1 MSDSLENKFRLMT
14 MLPFDKRLK
23 RKHWAVYGFMLDW
36 YHRKY
41 GNALASVRHIVAT
54 LKERDPDGIGFFVG
68 DVHSALTDLVTWG
81 YLEQEKGTGRR
92 ASRYIPMWSKFASV
106 RETPNTT
113 EIDLA
118 FGEFQNTDVR
128 ETPNTTDASVRETPN
143 EDPSTGPGHK
153 TGGHVVGD
161 MFEAAPTAPPGSGLD
176 GRPGAGTASGG
187 FGEFWST
194 WPRKHGKKKAEAE
207 WKRVDADLR
216 DKVIATAALW
226 AGHYATHGVDKK
238 WIPEPANWLKGERWD
253 EDLPII
259 HIDAKGAAI
268 AKAKAN
274 AKPTPTPDNDNEAD
288 GSEDGWKHGPMIC
301 DVGPFSPFGT
311 FNATITGSTVE
322 HVDEETEK
330 VVVDLSWGNPAY
342 GPDAQHTF
350 FFKHPDR
357 KVQMRG
363 RIFLSRLAQ
372 ILGTEVT
379 DTEQLHGLRVTC
391 KINERLAI
399 SYSEAA

>member
-1 MSDSLENKFRLMT
+1 MNIKTDGLLAQHHLLLSIIHTEWATRLDHKVAAVIIERYFSKFGNSRASLRYLADRTGATRAN
-14 MLPFDKRLK
+14 
-23 RKHWAVYGFMLDW
+23 VI
-36 YHRKY
+36 
-41 GNALASVRHIVAT
+41 ASVR
-54 LKERDPDGIGFFVG
+54 R
-68 DVHSALTDLVTWG
+68 LTDRAVFHVIREGAGTRPTEYALNFDFSASGIADDTSASGIADNTSCGIADDTSTASSGIAHDTKTSLTVTG
-81 YLEQEKGTGRR
+81 LQAGLQDSEK
-92 ASRYIPMWSKFASV
+92 
-106 RETPNTT
+106 
-113 EIDLA
+113 
-118 FGEFQNTDVR
+118 
-128 ETPNTTDASVRETPN
+128 
-143 EDPSTGPGHK
+143 
-153 TGGHVVGD
+153 
-161 MFEAAPTAPPGSGLD
+161 FEPAPAAPPRPGLD

-207 WKRVDADLR
+207 WKRIDADLR
-216 DKVIATAALW
+216 DKVIATAAAW
-226 AGHYATHGVDKK
+226 AEHYAKHGVDKK

-274 AKPTPTPDNDNEAD
+274 APAKPEPANDNDAAAAD
-288 GSEDGWKHGPMIC
+288 DGPMIC

-311 FNATITGSTVE
+311 FHATITGSTVE
-322 HVDEETEK
+322 NVDEVTER
-330 VVVDLSWGNPAY
+330 VILDLLWGNPAY

-350 FFKHPDR
+350 YYKHPDQ

-372 ILGTEVT
+372 ILGGEVT

>member
-1 MSDSLENKFRLMT
+1 MDDGLEKKFRLMT
-14 MLPFDKRLK
+14 MLGFDKRLK

-54 LKERDPDGIGFFVG
+54 LKERDPDGVGFFVG
-68 DVHSALTDLVTWG
+68 DVHSALTDLVAWG

-92 ASRYIPMWSKFASV
+92 ASRYIPMWSKFDSV

-118 FGEFQNTDVR
+118 FGESQNADVR
-128 ETPNTTDASVRETPN
+128 ETPNTTSDSARETPN

-161 MFEAAPTAPPGSGLD
+161 LFEAAPTAPPGSGLD

-207 WKRVDADLR
+207 WKRVDADLHAS
-216 DKVIATAALW
+216 VIATAGAW
-226 AGHYATHGVDKK
+226 AEHYAKHGVDKK

-274 AKPTPTPDNDNEAD
+274 AKPAPEPSNDNQPANDNIPDFMRGSPKLWPVGRHYGEFVEGEVVRQGGDTEVRMTFRRDDGKLLLHHFYTDAFIKSYQDEGQAALRNILSALRMDTCEDTDEILFKPLAVVAD
-288 GSEDGWKHGPMIC
+288 G
-301 DVGPFSPFGT
+301 
-311 FNATITGSTVE
+311 
-322 HVDEETEK
+322 ET
-330 VVVDLSWGNPAY
+330 LAY
-342 GPDAQHTF
+342 SS
-350 FFKHPDR
+350 
-357 KVQMRG
+357 
-363 RIFLSRLAQ
+363 I
-372 ILGTEVT
+372 
-379 DTEQLHGLRVTC
+379 
-391 KINERLAI
+391 
-399 SYSEAA
+399 SEAA